1 MYQITCRYL
10 DYLASGAPAFL
21 ACGPRPDATPG
32 VRQFGVTGGT
42 NGIDVRPHRGLRDA
56 TGPDRLRGMTAPARV
71 VVILEPDYQ
80 FGMGELRLRVERV
93 DLANPVRY
101 DGENWYRVEGVQ
113 LTKNGAEVGARQVP
127 VYGRR
132 PPPS

>member
-1 MYQITCRYL
+1 
-10 DYLASGAPAFL
+10 
-21 ACGPRPDATPG
+21 
-32 VRQFGVTGGT
+32 
-42 NGIDVRPHRGLRDA
+42 
-56 TGPDRLRGMTAPARV
+56 MTAPARV

-93 DLANPVRY
+93 ELANPVRY